1 MTRQTTT
8 ALAVTVL
15 TTRLGTTLATTTAL
29 VAMVPTTRLGTM
41 SVTTTALVVTVL
53 MTHQATTP
61 VMTAALVV
69 TVLMTHQATTPMT
82 TAVQA
87 GMAPTT
93 DQSTPGPGSQSPQ
106 EPGHPW
112 LVVSA
117 LANSKA
123 DAVDPLKPKQLAI
136 RLLLG
141 TVVILLLVGGGGAI
155 AAERLASR
163 EAVNDA
169 AAMTNLLADTLIAPL
184 ISDELVAGDA
194 KELAKFDEVIRAR
207 VLGHGVVRV
216 KLWSPEGRIV
226 YADEP
231 ALIGRTF
238 PLTSD
243 QRDALNAPA
252 TRAEISDL
260 SESENQFE
268 KFDHLVEVYRPLW
281 TPQGKS
287 VLFEVYTSYDPVG
300 KRSSQLWRGFAGVT
314 LTSLLML
321 VLLATPLLAHLL
333 QRLRNGEDQRAELLQ
348 RSVDASADERRRI
361 AASLHDGPVQELV
374 ASSFAAS
381 AAAAKAEVSGDEAL
395 SEELRGVAGSVRT
408 SIRALRTLLVEIYP
422 PSLEDAGLATALRDL
437 AQSQGR
443 ERVKVEL
450 DADLEVETGLS
461 AIAERSAY
469 RVAQEA
475 VRNAL
480 AHSGA
485 QQIEVELQAV
495 GDQVELT
502 VADDGVGFDAQEMFA
517 CPNHG
522 HFGLRLLADAA
533 TEAGGVLSVR
543 TAPGQGTVWR
553 LQIDREERS

>member
-1 MTRQTTT
+1 M
-8 ALAVTVL
+8 ALM
-15 TTRLGTTLATTTAL
+15 TTAL
-29 VAMVPTTRLGTM
+29 VATALTTRP
-41 SVTTTALVVTVL
+41 VTIQVMTTALVATDLMTPRTTQMTAAALVATDLMSPRTTQMTTAALAVTDL
-53 MTHQATTP
+53 MTHLT
-61 VMTAALVV
+61 
-69 TVLMTHQATTPMT
+69 TTPMT

-112 LVVSA
+112 LVVNA
-117 LANSKA
+117 LANNKP

-141 TVVILLLVGGGGAI
+141 TVFILLLVGGGGAI

-184 ISDELVAGDA
+184 ITDELVAGDA
-194 KELAKFDEVIRAR
+194 KELAKFDEVIRSR

-243 QRDALNAPA
+243 QRDALTAPA

-281 TPQGKS
+281 TPQSKS

-450 DADLEVETGLS
+450 DADLEVATGLS

-502 VADDGVGFDAQEMFA
+502 VSDDGVGFDAQEMFA
-517 CPNHG
+517 NPNHG

-543 TAPGQGTVWR
+543 TAPGQGTAWR
-553 LQIDREERS
+553 LRIDREERP